1 MVISPSRTLVMK
13 ALQVLRGKMSAGPFL
28 SFESRTPISVGNW
41 AASMQ
46 LLPVPSL

>member
-1 MVISPSRTLVMK
+1 MVISPSRTLVTK
-13 ALQVLRGKMSAGPFL
+13 ALQVLRGKISAGPCL
-28 SFESRTPISVGNW
+28 SFESRTPISAGSS